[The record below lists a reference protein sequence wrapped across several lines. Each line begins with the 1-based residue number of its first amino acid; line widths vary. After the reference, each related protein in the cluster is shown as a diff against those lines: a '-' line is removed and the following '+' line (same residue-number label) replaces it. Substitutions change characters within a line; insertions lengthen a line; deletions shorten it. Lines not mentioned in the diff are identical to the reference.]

1 MVEYWT
7 SRFCRLLFFCLL
19 VFGSIHALN
28 GVYEL
33 DLKMP
38 GKMPSKDEEYLCY
51 GIKVEQPGYITEFI
65 PIAEVSRVHHMIVFG
80 AMINDNAPGSVW
92 RCEGSLGVPSAKILY
107 AWARN
112 APALKM
118 PNGVG
123 VPISGSSTVNYLI
136 LQMHYNLKFI
146 GSVLD
151 YSGVTMKVT
160 SNHPNYVAGVY
171 ILYADG
177 SVSIPPKISEFPMN
191 ISCAV
196 EENVIIHPFAYRTHA
211 HSLGRIITGYKYRG
225 NKWTLIGKGNPQWPQ
240 WFYPVKDKITITRG
254 DTIAAQCIFD
264 STSRR
269 NTTKIGA
276 HGMDEMCNFYM
287 YYFVELK
294 HLDVLEDFSSC
305 GSSADE
311 SLFSQYP
318 ADANKPLPPN
328 PVFERQA
335 KMVAERFGPELI
347 DDWLQ
352 SLDVAIGQISGIAID
367 ADDNVL
373 IFHRGPRIWDEQS
386 FDLDNMYLQQDKGP
400 IRNDTVL
407 VISPTGK
414 LLKRWGGGL
423 FYMPHGIFVDHK
435 KKLWLTDVA
444 LHQVFRFDFES
455 SMEELILGKRFIPG
469 GNLESFCKPAAVA
482 VSKDDLVFVADGYC
496 NSRVMKFSYDG
507 KFLQVID
514 LYSIQGHRN
523 AFDYMQVVHSLAIN
537 DEKQELLVTDRENS
551 RLVIFKFNGTLSGF
565 IKEKHM
571 HGAIYGIT
579 YCPKMNVFYVINNQL
594 ARETVAPVEIRVFA
608 FESESYRLLYSFK
621 PDNFDFKNTHSIAC
635 SLNCSNI
642 YISHGLPN
650 TLLKFNI
657 HAISSPVHV
666 EENAD
671 NANLLM
677 ESSNELSMFDS
688 HTFYTTIILC
698 MVAAIILAMAVAA
711 VMVGCRVLHRR
722 QGSSS
727 NKDRS
732 NHPLLKNSKW
742 RQGFQ
747 PLSTEDIDAVDYTS
761 DDSDDREDLLYSSS
775 QMKKT
780 SDL

>member
-7 SRFCRLLFFCLL
+7 SRFCQLIIFCLF
-19 VFGSIHALN
+19 VIGNIHALN
-28 GVYEL
+28 GVYDL

-38 GKMPSKDEEYLCY
+38 GKMPSKDEEYICY

-92 RCEGSLGVPSAKILY
+92 PCEGSLGVPSAKILY

-160 SNHPNYVAGVY
+160 SNHPTYVAGVY

-196 EENVIIHPFAYRTHA
+196 EEDVIIHPFAYRTHA
-211 HSLGRIITGYKYRG
+211 HSLGRIITGYKYRD

-240 WFYPVKDKITITRG
+240 WFYPVKDKITIRKG

-264 STSRR
+264 STSRG
-269 NTTKIGA
+269 NTTQIGA
-276 HGMDEMCNFYM
+276 HGMDEMCNFHM

-294 HLDVLEDFSSC
+294 HLDVLEDFSAC

-311 SLFSQYP
+311 SLFSEYP

-328 PVFERQA
+328 PVFEKQA

-347 DDWLQ
+347 ADWLQ

-367 ADDNVL
+367 GDDNVL

-386 FDLDNMYLQQDKGP
+386 FDLNNMFLQQDKGP

-407 VISPTGK
+407 VISPAGK

-423 FYMPHGIFVDHK
+423 
-435 KKLWLTDVA
+435 
-444 LHQVFRFDFES
+444 
-455 SMEELILGKRFIPG
+455 
-469 GNLESFCKPAAVA
+469 
-482 VSKDDLVFVADGYC
+482 
-496 NSRVMKFSYDG
+496 
-507 KFLQVID
+507 
-514 LYSIQGHRN
+514 
-523 AFDYMQVVHSLAIN
+523 
-537 DEKQELLVTDRENS
+537 
-551 RLVIFKFNGTLSGF
+551 
-565 IKEKHM
+565 
-571 HGAIYGIT
+571 
-579 YCPKMNVFYVINNQL
+579 
-594 ARETVAPVEIRVFA
+594 
-608 FESESYRLLYSFK
+608 
-621 PDNFDFKNTHSIAC
+621 
-635 SLNCSNI
+635 
-642 YISHGLPN
+642 
-650 TLLKFNI
+650 
-657 HAISSPVHV
+657 
-666 EENAD
+666 
-671 NANLLM
+671 
-677 ESSNELSMFDS
+677 
-688 HTFYTTIILC
+688 
-698 MVAAIILAMAVAA
+698 
-711 VMVGCRVLHRR
+711 
-722 QGSSS
+722 
-727 NKDRS
+727 
-732 NHPLLKNSKW
+732 
-742 RQGFQ
+742 
-747 PLSTEDIDAVDYTS
+747 
-761 DDSDDREDLLYSSS
+761 
-775 QMKKT
+775 
-780 SDL
+780 

>member
-7 SRFCRLLFFCLL
+7 SRFCQLIIFCLF
-19 VFGSIHALN
+19 VIGNIHALN
-28 GVYEL
+28 GVYDL

-38 GKMPSKDEEYLCY
+38 GKMPSKDEEYICY

-80 AMINDNAPGSVW
+80 AMINDNAPGS
-92 RCEGSLGVPSAKILY
+92 SLGVPSAKILY

-123 VPISGSSTVNYLI
+123 VPISGRSTVNYLI

-160 SNHPNYVAGVY
+160 SNHPTYVAGVY

-196 EENVIIHPFAYRTHA
+196 EEDVIIHPFAYRTHA
-211 HSLGRIITGYKYRG
+211 HSLGRIITGYKYRD

-240 WFYPVKDKITITRG
+240 WFYPVKDKITITKG

-264 STSRR
+264 STSRG
-269 NTTKIGA
+269 NTTQIGA

-294 HLDVLEDFSSC
+294 HLDVLEDFSAC

-311 SLFSQYP
+311 SLFSEYP

-328 PVFERQA
+328 PVFEKQA

-347 DDWLQ
+347 ADWLQ

-367 ADDNVL
+367 GDDNVL

-386 FDLDNMYLQQDKGP
+386 FDLNNMFLQQDKGP

-407 VISPTGK
+407 VISPAGK
-414 LLKRWGGGL
+414 LLKRWGGG
-423 FYMPHGIFVDHK
+423 F
-435 KKLWLTDVA
+435 T
-444 LHQVFRFDFES
+444 
-455 SMEELILGKRFIPG
+455 EELILGKRFIPG

-482 VSKDDLVFVADGYC
+482 VSKDGLVFVADGYC

-507 KFLQVID
+507 KFLQAID
-514 LYSIQGHRN
+514 LYTIEGHRN
-523 AFDYMQVVHSLAIN
+523 TLDYMQVVHSLAIN

-551 RLVIFKFNGTLSGF
+551 RLVIFKFNGTFSGF
-565 IKEKHM
+565 IREKHM
-571 HGAIYGIT
+571 RGALYGVT

-594 ARETVAPVEIRVFA
+594 SRETVAPVEIRVFA

-650 TLLKFNI
+650 TVLKFNI
-657 HAISSPVHV
+657 HAVSSPIHV
-666 EENAD
+666 ERNVD

-677 ESSNELSMFDS
+677 ESRNELSLFDS
-688 HTFYTTIILC
+688 HTFYTTVILC

-711 VMVGCRVLHRR
+711 IMVGCRVLNRR
-722 QGSSS
+722 QGST
-727 NKDRS
+727 NRDKS

-775 QMKKT
+775 QMRKT

>member
-7 SRFCRLLFFCLL
+7 SRFCQLIFFCLF
-19 VFGSIHALN
+19 VIGNIHALN
-28 GVYEL
+28 GVYDL

-38 GKMPSKDEEYLCY
+38 GKMPSKDEEYICY

-92 RCEGSLGVPSAKILY
+92 PCEGSLGVPSAKILY

-146 GSVLD
+146 GDVLD

-160 SNHPNYVAGVY
+160 SNHPTYVAGVY

-196 EENVIIHPFAYRTHA
+196 EEDVIIHPFAYRTHA
-211 HSLGRIITGYKYRG
+211 HSLGRIITGYKYRD

-240 WFYPVKDKITITRG
+240 LNVKNTVVDRKHDSQVNEKYPSVEFEIYLFLYLQWFYPVKDKITITKG

-264 STSRR
+264 STSRG
-269 NTTKIGA
+269 NTTQIGA

-294 HLDVLEDFSSC
+294 HLDVLEDFSAC

-311 SLFSQYP
+311 SLFSEYP

-328 PVFERQA
+328 PVFEKQA

-347 DDWLQ
+347 ADWLQ

-367 ADDNVL
+367 GDDNVL

-386 FDLDNMYLQQDKGP
+386 FDLNNMFLQQDKGP

-407 VISPTGK
+407 VISPAGK

-423 FYMPHGIFVDHK
+423 
-435 KKLWLTDVA
+435 
-444 LHQVFRFDFES
+444 
-455 SMEELILGKRFIPG
+455 
-469 GNLESFCKPAAVA
+469 
-482 VSKDDLVFVADGYC
+482 
-496 NSRVMKFSYDG
+496 
-507 KFLQVID
+507 
-514 LYSIQGHRN
+514 
-523 AFDYMQVVHSLAIN
+523 
-537 DEKQELLVTDRENS
+537 
-551 RLVIFKFNGTLSGF
+551 
-565 IKEKHM
+565 
-571 HGAIYGIT
+571 
-579 YCPKMNVFYVINNQL
+579 
-594 ARETVAPVEIRVFA
+594 
-608 FESESYRLLYSFK
+608 
-621 PDNFDFKNTHSIAC
+621 
-635 SLNCSNI
+635 
-642 YISHGLPN
+642 
-650 TLLKFNI
+650 
-657 HAISSPVHV
+657 
-666 EENAD
+666 
-671 NANLLM
+671 
-677 ESSNELSMFDS
+677 
-688 HTFYTTIILC
+688 
-698 MVAAIILAMAVAA
+698 
-711 VMVGCRVLHRR
+711 
-722 QGSSS
+722 
-727 NKDRS
+727 
-732 NHPLLKNSKW
+732 
-742 RQGFQ
+742 
-747 PLSTEDIDAVDYTS
+747 
-761 DDSDDREDLLYSSS
+761 
-775 QMKKT
+775 
-780 SDL
+780 

>member
-1 MVEYWT
+1 
-7 SRFCRLLFFCLL
+7 
-19 VFGSIHALN
+19 
-28 GVYEL
+28 
-33 DLKMP
+33 
-38 GKMPSKDEEYLCY
+38 
-51 GIKVEQPGYITEFI
+51 
-65 PIAEVSRVHHMIVFG
+65 MIVFG

-92 RCEGSLGVPSAKILY
+92 PCEGSLGVPSAKILY

-146 GSVLD
+146 GNVLD

-160 SNHPNYVAGVY
+160 SNHPTYVAGVY

-177 SVSIPPKISEFPMN
+177 SVSIPPKIS
-191 ISCAV
+191 
-196 EENVIIHPFAYRTHA
+196 
-211 HSLGRIITGYKYRG
+211 GRIITGYKYRD

-240 WFYPVKDKITITRG
+240 WFYPVKDKITITKG

-264 STSRR
+264 STSRG
-269 NTTKIGA
+269 NTTQIGA

-294 HLDVLEDFSSC
+294 HLDVLEDFSAC

-311 SLFSQYP
+311 SLFSEYP

-328 PVFERQA
+328 PVFEKQA
-335 KMVAERFGPELI
+335 KMVAERFGTYLFRPELI
-347 DDWLQ
+347 ADWLQ

-367 ADDNVL
+367 GDDNVL

-386 FDLDNMYLQQDKGP
+386 FDLNNMFLQQDKGP

-407 VISPTGK
+407 VISPAGK
-414 LLKRWGGGL
+414 LLKRWGGG
-423 FYMPHGIFVDHK
+423 FN
-435 KKLWLTDVA
+435 T
-444 LHQVFRFDFES
+444 
-455 SMEELILGKRFIPG
+455 EELILGKRFIPG

-482 VSKDDLVFVADGYC
+482 VSKDGLVFVADGYC

-507 KFLQVID
+507 KFLQAID
-514 LYSIQGHRN
+514 LYTIEGHRN
-523 AFDYMQVVHSLAIN
+523 TLDYMQVVHSLAIN

-551 RLVIFKFNGTLSGF
+551 RLVIFKFNGTFSGF
-565 IKEKHM
+565 IREKHM
-571 HGAIYGIT
+571 RGALYGVT

-594 ARETVAPVEIRVFA
+594 SRETVAPVEIRVFA

-650 TLLKFNI
+650 TVLKFNI
-657 HAISSPVHV
+657 HAVSSPIHV
-666 EENAD
+666 ERNVD

-677 ESSNELSMFDS
+677 ESRNELSLFDS
-688 HTFYTTIILC
+688 HTFYTTVILC

-711 VMVGCRVLHRR
+711 IMVGCRVLNRR

-727 NKDRS
+727 NRDKS

-742 RQGFQ
+742 RQV
-747 PLSTEDIDAVDYTS
+747 DIDAVDYTS

-775 QMKKT
+775 QMRKT

>member
-7 SRFCRLLFFCLL
+7 SRFCQLIFFCLF
-19 VFGSIHALN
+19 VIGNIHALN
-28 GVYEL
+28 GVYDL

-38 GKMPSKDEEYLCY
+38 GKMPSKDEEYICY
-51 GIKVEQPGYITEFI
+51 GIKRNLFQLPKLAG
-65 PIAEVSRVHHMIVFG
+65 P
-80 AMINDNAPGSVW
+80 
-92 RCEGSLGVPSAKILY
+92 CEGSLGVPSAKILY

-146 GSVLD
+146 GNVLD

-160 SNHPNYVAGVY
+160 SNHPTYVAGVY

-196 EENVIIHPFAYRTHA
+196 EEDVIIHPFAYRTHA
-211 HSLGRIITGYKYRG
+211 HSLGRIITGYKYRD

-240 WFYPVKDKITITRG
+240 WFYPVKDKITITKG

-264 STSRR
+264 STSRG
-269 NTTKIGA
+269 NTTQIGA

-294 HLDVLEDFSSC
+294 HLDVLEDFSAC

-311 SLFSQYP
+311 SLFSEYP

-328 PVFERQA
+328 PVFEKQA

-347 DDWLQ
+347 ADWLQ

-367 ADDNVL
+367 GDDNVL

-386 FDLDNMYLQQDKGP
+386 FDLNNMFLQQDKGP

-407 VISPTGK
+407 VISPAGK
-414 LLKRWGGGL
+414 LLKRWGGG
-423 FYMPHGIFVDHK
+423 FN
-435 KKLWLTDVA
+435 T
-444 LHQVFRFDFES
+444 
-455 SMEELILGKRFIPG
+455 EELILGKRFIPG

-482 VSKDDLVFVADGYC
+482 VSKDGLVFVADGYC

-507 KFLQVID
+507 KFLQAID
-514 LYSIQGHRN
+514 LYTIEGHRN
-523 AFDYMQVVHSLAIN
+523 TLDYMQVVHSLAIN

-551 RLVIFKFNGTLSGF
+551 RLVIFKFNGTFSGF
-565 IKEKHM
+565 IREKHM
-571 HGAIYGIT
+571 RGALYGVT

-594 ARETVAPVEIRVFA
+594 SRETVAPVEIRVFA

-650 TLLKFNI
+650 TVLKFNI
-657 HAISSPVHV
+657 HAVSSPIHV
-666 EENAD
+666 ERNVD

-677 ESSNELSMFDS
+677 ESRNELSLFDS
-688 HTFYTTIILC
+688 HTFYTTVILC

-711 VMVGCRVLHRR
+711 IMVGCRVLNRR
-722 QGSSS
+722 QGST
-727 NKDRS
+727 NRDKS

-775 QMKKT
+775 QMRKT

>member
-7 SRFCRLLFFCLL
+7 SRFCQLIFFCLF
-19 VFGSIHALN
+19 VIGNIHALN
-28 GVYEL
+28 GVYDL

-38 GKMPSKDEEYLCY
+38 GKMPSKDEEYICY

-80 AMINDNAPGSVW
+80 AMINDNAPGS
-92 RCEGSLGVPSAKILY
+92 SLGVPSAKILY

-146 GSVLD
+146 GNVLD

-160 SNHPNYVAGVY
+160 SNHPTYVAGVY

-196 EENVIIHPFAYRTHA
+196 EEDVIIHPFAYRTHA
-211 HSLGRIITGYKYRG
+211 HSLGRIITGYKYRD

-240 WFYPVKDKITITRG
+240 WFYPVKDKITITKG

-264 STSRR
+264 STSRG
-269 NTTKIGA
+269 NTTQIGA

-294 HLDVLEDFSSC
+294 HLDVLEDFSAC

-311 SLFSQYP
+311 SLFSEYP

-328 PVFERQA
+328 PVFEKQA

-347 DDWLQ
+347 ADWLQ

-367 ADDNVL
+367 GDDNVL

-386 FDLDNMYLQQDKGP
+386 FDLNNMFLQQDKGP

-407 VISPTGK
+407 VISPAGK
-414 LLKRWGGGL
+414 LLKRWGGG
-423 FYMPHGIFVDHK
+423 FN
-435 KKLWLTDVA
+435 T
-444 LHQVFRFDFES
+444 
-455 SMEELILGKRFIPG
+455 EELILGKRFIPG

-482 VSKDDLVFVADGYC
+482 VSKDGLVFVADGYC

-507 KFLQVID
+507 KFLQAID
-514 LYSIQGHRN
+514 LYTIEGHRN
-523 AFDYMQVVHSLAIN
+523 TLDYMQVVHSLAIN

-551 RLVIFKFNGTLSGF
+551 RLVIFKFNGTFSGF
-565 IKEKHM
+565 IREKHM
-571 HGAIYGIT
+571 RGALYGVT

-594 ARETVAPVEIRVFA
+594 SRETVAPVEIRVFA

-650 TLLKFNI
+650 TVLKFNI
-657 HAISSPVHV
+657 HAVSSPIHV
-666 EENAD
+666 ERNVD

-677 ESSNELSMFDS
+677 ESRNELSLFDS
-688 HTFYTTIILC
+688 HTFYTTVILC

-711 VMVGCRVLHRR
+711 IMVGCRVLNRR
-722 QGSSS
+722 QGST
-727 NKDRS
+727 NRDKS

-775 QMKKT
+775 QMRKT